1 MIGSNN
7 KLIFSYIDDDRLLE
21 KYKTISTILEDLQK
35 IELNALPFYNNK
47 YIKLKIK
54 TYADK
59 NYTNFY
65 RVNMPED
72 DVECESFTII
82 SIDSLLVY
90 EKSITCKYI

>member
-54 TYADK
+54 TYGDK

-65 RVNMPED
+65 RVNVPED